1 MYWIFRRESHESDCC
16 AAHADTE
23 KYSNGRNIDL
33 DRDHR
38 KGHRLNPQDIQ
49 KMLGHAHEMQ
59 QQMEQRLSS
68 TVVEATSGGGAV
80 TVKMNGKKQ
89 VLSLKIDPTAVSS
102 LIGSANTADVEM
114 LEDLI
119 VAALNEAGRRADES
133 LQSGIS
139 GMLGGLNLPGF

>member
-1 MYWIFRRESHESDCC
+1 
-16 AAHADTE
+16 
-23 KYSNGRNIDL
+23 
-33 DRDHR
+33 
-38 KGHRLNPQDIQ
+38 LNPQDIQ
-49 KMLGHAHEMQ
+49 KMLGQAQEMQ
-59 QQMEQRLSS
+59 QQMEQRLAS

-89 VLSLKIDPTAVSS
+89 VLSLKIDPTAVAG
-102 LIGSANTADVEM
+102 LGSNAADVEM

-133 LQSGIS
+133 LQSGLS

>member
-1 MYWIFRRESHESDCC
+1 
-16 AAHADTE
+16 
-23 KYSNGRNIDL
+23 
-33 DRDHR
+33 
-38 KGHRLNPQDIQ
+38 
-49 KMLGHAHEMQ
+49 MLGQAQEMQ
-59 QQMEQRLSS
+59 QQMEQRLAS

-89 VLSLKIDPTAVSS
+89 VLSLKIDPTAVAG
-102 LIGSANTADVEM
+102 LGSNAADVEM

-133 LQSGIS
+133 LQSGLS

>member
-1 MYWIFRRESHESDCC
+1 
-16 AAHADTE
+16 
-23 KYSNGRNIDL
+23 
-33 DRDHR
+33 
-38 KGHRLNPQDIQ
+38 LNPQDIQ
-49 KMLGHAHEMQ
+49 KMLGQAQEMQ

-89 VLSLKIDPTAVSS
+89 VLSLKIDPTAVTG
-102 LIGSANTADVEM
+102 LTGSTNAADIEM

-119 VAALNEAGRRADES
+119 VAALNEASRRADES

>member
-1 MYWIFRRESHESDCC
+1 
-16 AAHADTE
+16 
-23 KYSNGRNIDL
+23 
-33 DRDHR
+33 
-38 KGHRLNPQDIQ
+38 LNPQDIQ
-49 KMLGHAHEMQ
+49 KMLGQAQEMQ
-59 QQMEQRLSS
+59 QQMDQRLAS

-89 VLSLKIDPTAVSS
+89 VLSLKIDPTAVSGLS
-102 LIGSANTADVEM
+102 SNTADVEM

-133 LQSGIS
+133 LQSGLS

>member
-1 MYWIFRRESHESDCC
+1 M
-16 AAHADTE
+16 
-23 KYSNGRNIDL
+23 
-33 DRDHR
+33 
-38 KGHRLNPQDIQ
+38 NPQDIQ
-49 KMLGHAHEMQ
+49 KMLGQAQEMQ
-59 QQMEQRLSS
+59 QQMEQRLAS

-89 VLSLKIDPTAVSS
+89 VLSLKIDPSAVSS
-102 LIGSANTADVEM
+102 LTSNTADVEM

-133 LQSGIS
+133 LQSGLS